1 MYVYRNVQNSEG
13 LNLHA
18 VDVCMANQGFNITWL
33 IAGYRSGWRAWVFGL
48 GNAWFVSA
56 FSETVAVVLAMVMPS
71 FPAAIGTFSG
81 PFTVLCIP
89 LCGLLIPTH
98 KVPVPLR
105 YLAYGNPLRY
115 AAGAEI
121 LNQFANRTLIMVRLC
136 EVAFVSC
143 R

>member
-1 MYVYRNVQNSEG
+1 
-13 LNLHA
+13 
-18 VDVCMANQGFNITWL
+18 MANQGFNITWL